1 MRAFSPPRGAGGSP
15 AAGQTWPRYKL
26 RAISGCKQ
34 PPNIYHHT
42 LCDSKKN
49 KKQQISTSS
58 STSSSP
64 QWPDWKWTPSPLLW
78 NEACDDSFHLMAHEP
93 VLHLWQVL
101 VRVTVQVTGTGGPS
115 LSATR
120 RCTAAQRGGG
130 GVCGTRNNDLTN
142 PPVGLVS

>member
-34 PPNIYHHT
+34 PPNTYHHT

-49 KKQQISTSS
+49 KYQPALQQA
-58 STSSSP
+58 P
-64 QWPDWKWTPSPLLW
+64 PPSGRTGSGLHLR
-78 NEACDDSFHLMAHEP
+78 CDDSFHLMAHEP

-120 RCTAAQRGGG
+120 RSTAAQRGGG
-130 GVCGTRNNDLTN
+130 GVCGTRNNDLTSL
-142 PPVGLVS
+142 VGLVS